1 MAGIGFELRKLY
13 RQQGLVQNIKAYS
26 YSTMTTVG
34 PMILCLILV
43 FAQQMMMRENNSSFL
58 QNELFIATIVYSFVF
73 SVIVTSGLSMLVT
86 RFIADKIYE
95 RKYEQII
102 TAYYGSLIVIV
113 PIGAIIAALFL
124 WGVNEQIGYKV
135 VAYIYFIELI
145 VIWMQNVFLSALK
158 DYKRIFRGF
167 AIAMLL
173 SVVTSYLLFNLTT
186 WDPVIIALLGMNIGF
201 ASIIILSS
209 IHFEHVFPRNE
220 QRDYFKFLRTLK
232 TYPGALFTGLFVYS
246 GVYIHN
252 IVYWL
257 FADNNTQVSDQF
269 LLMPLYDV
277 SVFYAYLSVLPSL
290 IFFVVIIE
298 TDFYEKFLNYY
309 KNILDEGTYESIQQ
323 AKQRMQKVI
332 VHKTGFLAEIQLLFT
347 TLSIA
352 LGILFLP
359 KIGFSMEQIDLFIV
373 LSIAYFFFIMMFLL
387 LHILMYFDDRKGIL
401 VISASFVVLNA
412 ILTYITMVLNLH
424 GMGMFMASFI
434 GLCLTF
440 FRLHYIAENIDYFTF
455 CPQPLMTIGSKMKL
469 GETLKKKSSAL
480 TLLLLLT
487 LTLAG
492 CVEKPTKDDA
502 SKDVA
507 QTTAPLTNDIQIDDK
522 RLYERDQDDS
532 IKTLYVTVLPNE
544 NNPELDWYGLNRI
557 SERYSEEKLDIIVAE
572 GEPNGAGPKAD
583 MFGANETTA
592 NGKISIRGNSSR
604 NQPQKSYKINLMESA
619 GTWNDQRTI
628 NLNKHVSDGSRLL
641 NKLSFDLMEPIPNV
655 SSLRTQFV
663 HLYVKDTTAGST
675 SYVDYGL
682 YTHTE
687 QPNKQFLRNHLYDPN
702 GYLYKVTFFEF
713 NRYPDQIRAHTD
725 EKYDKK
731 AFESILEIKGREE
744 HDKLI
749 AMLDD
754 VNDYS
759 IPIDEVVERH
769 FDEENLL
776 TWTAIN
782 ILMDNMDT
790 DANNFYL
797 YSPLNLDTWLILPW
811 DYDGGWELQRNAE
824 SIRPYQ
830 AGISNFWGNRLFN
843 RYFRVQEN
851 VDKLTAKVEELNATY
866 INETTVKNQLDLY
879 TPLVKPYVQRFP
891 DNQYLPIVSEN
902 YDQIV
907 GKIVET
913 PKNSVKRYYEDL
925 EKPKPFYM
933 YQEIPIEGNEHVF
946 GWDISFDLQGDD
958 LYYDVTI
965 ARDPEMQQVLYSEKG
980 LRLNEYRV
988 PELDK
993 GVYYWEVTVTDSQG
1007 NTQNSFELYIDE
1019 DTKISYYGILRFEV
1033 E

>member
-26 YSTMTTVG
+26 YSMMTTVG

-43 FAQQMMMRENNSSFL
+43 YAQQMMMRENNSSFL
-58 QNELFIATIVYSFVF
+58 QNELFIATIAYSFVF

-86 RFIADKIYE
+86 RFIADKIYK

-124 WGVNEQIGYKV
+124 WGVNEQIGYKI

-173 SVVTSYLLFNLTT
+173 SVMTSYLLFKLTS
-186 WDPVIIALLGMNIGF
+186 WDPVVIALLGMNIGF

-232 TYPGALFTGLFVYS
+232 TYPEAMITGVFLYS

-257 FADNNTQVSDQF
+257 FTDNNTKVSDQF

-309 KNILDEGTYESIQQ
+309 KNILEGGTYESIQQ

-359 KIGFSMEQIDLFIV
+359 KIGFSMEQLDIFIV
-373 LSIAYFFFIMMFLL
+373 LCIAYFFFIMMFLL

-401 VISASFVVLNA
+401 AISATFVVLNA
-412 ILTYITMVLNLH
+412 ILTYITMELNMH

-440 FRLHYIAENIDYFTF
+440 FRLLYIAENIDYFTF

-492 CVEKPTKDDA
+492 CVEKPTEDDTLKD
-502 SKDVA
+502 KV

-532 IKTLYVTVLPNE
+532 IKTLYVTALPNE
-544 NNPELDWYGLNRI
+544 ENPELDWYGLNRI
-557 SERYSEEKLDIIVAE
+557 TERYSEEKLDIIVSE
-572 GEPNGAGPKAD
+572 GEPNGAGPKVG
-583 MFGANETTA
+583 MFGANETIA
-592 NGKISIRGNSSR
+592 NAKISIRGNSTR
-604 NQPQKSYKINLMESA
+604 KLPQKSYKIKLMESA

-628 NLNKHVSDGSRLL
+628 NLIKHVPDPSRLL

-663 HLYVKDTTAGST
+663 HLYVKDATAGST
-675 SYVDYGL
+675 SFVDYGL
-682 YTHTE
+682 YTQTE
-687 QPNKQFLRNHLYDPN
+687 QPNKQFLRNHLFDPN

-713 NRYPDQIRAHTD
+713 DRYPDQIRAHTD
-725 EKYDKK
+725 EKYDKE

-749 AMLDD
+749 KMLDD
-754 VNDYS
+754 VNNYS
-759 IPIDEVVERH
+759 IPIDEVIERH
-769 FDEENLL
+769 FEEENLL

-790 DANNFYL
+790 DSHNFFL
-797 YSPLNLDTWLILPW
+797 YSPLNIDKWLILPW
-811 DYDGGWELQRNAE
+811 DYDGGWDNGRSQGFVL
-824 SIRPYQ
+824 PYQ
-830 AGISNFWGNRLFN
+830 AGISNYWGNRLFN

-851 VDKLTAKVEELNATY
+851 VDKLTAKMEELHATY
-866 INETTVKNQLDLY
+866 INESTVKKQLDLY
-879 TPLVKPYVQRFP
+879 LPIVKPYVQRFP
-891 DNQYLPIVSEN
+891 DNQYLPIAIKD
-902 YDQIV
+902 YDQII
-907 GKIVET
+907 GNILET
-913 PKNSVKRYYEDL
+913 PKNALQRYYEDL
-925 EKPKPFYM
+925 EKPKPYYM
-933 YQEIPIEGNEHVF
+933 EEEVPIEGNEHVF
-946 GWDISFDLQGDD
+946 SWGVSFDLQKDE

-965 ARDPEMQQVLYSEKG
+965 ARDPEMKQVLYSKKG
-980 LRLNEYRV
+980 LRINEYRV
-988 PELDK
+988 PKLDK
-993 GVYYWEVTVTDSQG
+993 GVYYWKVTVTDSQG
-1007 NTQNSFELYIDE
+1007 NRQTSADKYTDE
-1019 DTKISYYGILRFEV
+1019 ETGIEHPGVLRFEV